1 MHPEGLNNLLY
12 SMKHILYFDHLIIH
26 FYRTKTVLKVSYR
39 TAYAWKT
46 RAEILCQEIS
56 KKFDILNF

>member
-1 MHPEGLNNLLY
+1 MTIY
-12 SMKHILYFDHLIIH
+12 SMKHILCFDHLITH

-39 TAYAWKT
+39 TAYGWKT

-56 KKFDILNF
+56 KIF